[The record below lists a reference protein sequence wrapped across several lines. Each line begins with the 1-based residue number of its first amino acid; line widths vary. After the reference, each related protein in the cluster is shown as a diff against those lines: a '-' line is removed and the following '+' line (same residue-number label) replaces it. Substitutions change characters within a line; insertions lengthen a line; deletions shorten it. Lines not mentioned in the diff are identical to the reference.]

1 MEVEAK
7 FRINKDIK
15 EKIEKIAE
23 FVKEVFEEDYYLK
36 HPCRDFMRT
45 DEALRIR
52 KSEKIVLTYKGPK
65 VDRETKTREE
75 IEVVVSDFEGT
86 LEIFKRLGFNVV
98 AKVSKVRKI
107 YKLDDVKILVDS
119 VDGLGDFVEIE
130 IKSDDVEVAKK
141 KIFEIARRL
150 GLKESITKSYL
161 EMLLE

>member
-7 FRINKDIK
+7 FRIDENIK
-15 EKIEKIAE
+15 ERVEKIAE

-65 VDRETKTREE
+65 VDKETKTREE
-75 IEVVVSDFEGT
+75 IEVVVSDFENT
-86 LEIFKRLGFNVV
+86 LEIFKRLGFDVV
-98 AKVSKVRKI
+98 AKVSKVRRI
-107 YKLDDVKILVDS
+107 YKLDDMKILVDS
-119 VDGLGDFVEIE
+119 VEGLGDFVEIE
-130 IKSDDVEVAKK
+130 IKSDDVEKAKRR
-141 KIFEIARRL
+141 IFEIARRM

>member
-1 MEVEAK
+1 
-7 FRINKDIK
+7 
-15 EKIEKIAE
+15 
-23 FVKEVFEEDYYLK
+23 
-36 HPCRDFMRT
+36 MRT

-141 KIFEIARRL
+141 KIFEIARHL